1 VPPRLGRQTSAARS
15 CSSAL
20 RSSYAGFPA
29 LRSARFIG
37 AGVHGRALAGL
48 RSSVPPPQARSR
60 ALTPQPRSP
69 VAGEVVG
76 EQPCVLQEQAY
87 LPAHFSNRFRPA
99 RRCVASNGGKVCS
112 PAPRARETLSAPIG
126 GSVGVLN
133 LGYPRWLLTAVIV
146 VFAALL
152 WFTLGGW
159 KRPRIVVPL
168 VSVLAPVCA
177 FAAVFV
183 AMALSLAITES
194 LKPPKP
200 PQEGGTDLRKTP
212 ERTRSATTRSAE
224 PASPTVAPSPA
235 ATASATPSAS
245 PSASPGART
254 PR

>member
-15 CSSAL
+15 CSSGL
-20 RSSYAGFPA
+20 RLSFAGFPA

-37 AGVHGRALAGL
+37 AGVHGGALAGL

-133 LGYPRWLLTAVIV
+133 LGYPWWLLTAVIV
-146 VFAALL
+146 VFAA
-152 WFTLGGW
+152 
-159 KRPRIVVPL
+159 
-168 VSVLAPVCA
+168 
-177 FAAVFV
+177 VFV
-183 AMALSLAITES
+183 AMALTLAITEP

-200 PQEGGTDLRKTP
+200 PQEGAQISGRRP
-212 ERTRSATTRSAE
+212 SAPAPRRR
-224 PASPTVAPSPA
+224 ASPNRLPRPSPLLLRPQRRLRRLLHHPLRRGHERRVDFR
-235 ATASATPSAS
+235 ASAY
-245 PSASPGART
+245 RF
-254 PR
+254 